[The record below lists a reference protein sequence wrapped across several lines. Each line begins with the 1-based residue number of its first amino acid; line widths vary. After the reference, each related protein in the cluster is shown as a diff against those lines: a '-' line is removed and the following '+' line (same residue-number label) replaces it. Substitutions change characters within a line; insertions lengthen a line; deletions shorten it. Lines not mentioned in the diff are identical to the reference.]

1 MTKRT
6 TASPG
11 IIVALATASV
21 LLVSCSGS
29 REDVRVSFCK
39 SLVTTQVASPSSVR
53 WTGMETQ
60 ARGHSGLTV
69 VLGFESDGEG
79 RPRQATCH
87 YRYNAVEDTALTL
100 SDPLSVYSTSPETMT
115 IDGESLSRPA
125 LARAV
130 KEAVISQGK
139 AMIDRA
145 QKGIEDAAAMARDRL
160 GSGDGN

>member
-1 MTKRT
+1 MIKST
-6 TASPG
+6 TASLQ
-11 IIVALATASV
+11 IIAALVTASV
-21 LLVSCSGS
+21 LTASCSGS

-39 SLVTTQVASPSSVR
+39 SLVTTQVESPSSVR
-53 WTGMETQ
+53 RTGVETQ
-60 ARGHSGLTV
+60 PRGHSGLSV
-69 VLGFESDGEG
+69 VLGFEADGVG
-79 RPRQATCH
+79 RSRQATCH

-130 KEAVISQGK
+130 KQAMISQGK

-145 QKGIEDAAAMARDRL
+145 QQGIEDAAAMARDRL